1 MSHRQRPPWSPVA
14 KPIVGMLHA
23 PPLPGSPRY
32 CGGWESVIRAVLVDA
47 ETLVDAGFHALML
60 ENFGDAPF
68 FPRRV
73 PVESVASLTRLAA
86 EVARRFDVPLGV
98 NVLRNDGES
107 ALAIAAAVGAAFIRV
122 NVLCGA
128 RVTDQGLIEGIA
140 HDLLRLRR
148 RLGADTVQILA
159 DVDVKHSAPVAV
171 RPIADEVEEA
181 IGRGGA
187 DAIVV
192 SGTATGKPINRDH
205 LDAARIAARET
216 LLFVGSGVTT
226 DSLPD
231 LWPYADGFIVGT
243 ALKQDGVTTNP
254 VDPDRARTLMAAYRA
269 CE

>member
-1 MSHRQRPPWSPVA
+1 MSHRNHPPWSPVA
-14 KPIVGMLHA
+14 KPIIGMLHA

-32 CGGWESVIRAVLVDA
+32 GADWEAVIRAVLVDA

-73 PVESVASLTRLAA
+73 PAETVAAMTRLAA
-86 EVARRFDVPLGV
+86 EVVRRFDVPLGV

-107 ALAIAAAVGAAFIRV
+107 ALAIAVAVGAAFVRV
-122 NVLCGA
+122 NVLYGA
-128 RVTDQGLIEGIA
+128 RVSDQGLIEGIA
-140 HDLLRLRR
+140 HDLLRMRR

-159 DVDVKHSAPVAV
+159 DVDVKHSAPLAV
-171 RPIADEVEEA
+171 RPITDEVEEA

-187 DAIVV
+187 DAIIV
-192 SGTATGKPINRDH
+192 SGTATGKAVNRDH
-205 LDAARIAARET
+205 LDAARIAAGAT
-216 LLFVGSGVTT
+216 HLFVGSGVTT
-226 DSLPD
+226 DSLPE

-243 ALKQDGVTTNP
+243 ALKQEGVTTNP
-254 VDPDRARTLMAAYRA
+254 VDPDRARELMAAYRA

>member
-1 MSHRQRPPWSPVA
+1 MSHREHPPWSPVV
-14 KPIVGMLHA
+14 KPIIGMLHA

-32 CGGWESVIRAVLVDA
+32 GGDWESVIRAVLFDA
-47 ETLVDAGFHALML
+47 ETLVDAGLHALQL

-73 PVESVASLTRLAA
+73 PAETVSAMTRLAA
-86 EVARRFDVPLGV
+86 DVARRFDVPLGI
-98 NVLRNDGES
+98 NLLRNDGES

-159 DVDVKHSAPVAV
+159 DVDVKHSAPLAV
-171 RPIADEVEEA
+171 RPIGDDVEDA

-187 DAIVV
+187 DAIIV

-205 LDAARIAARET
+205 LDSARIAAGET

-226 DSLPD
+226 DTLPE

-243 ALKQDGVTTNP
+243 ALKQEGVTANP
-254 VDPDRARTLMAAYRA
+254 VDLDRARELMAAHRA